1 MSIAMA
7 AVWITFICCVTAV
20 LMFWIDARSGVK
32 AKQPQ
37 LADPEQVLAERFAQ
51 GELTEAEYAQR
62 LSVLRMGPPLEVYF
76 DR

>member
-37 LADPEQVLAERFAQ
+37 LADPE
-51 GELTEAEYAQR
+51 LTEAEYAQR